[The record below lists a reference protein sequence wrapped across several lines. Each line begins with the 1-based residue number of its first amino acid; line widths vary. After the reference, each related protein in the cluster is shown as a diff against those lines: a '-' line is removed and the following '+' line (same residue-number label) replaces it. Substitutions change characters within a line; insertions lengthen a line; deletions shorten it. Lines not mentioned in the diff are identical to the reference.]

1 MERIHFMS
9 DKSHIYKITIITL
22 VLFIPLNA
30 FADDF
35 ESCNSLIDND
45 GDNVPENIP
54 YSHTDFSY
62 CNLIGI
68 SLNERNLINADFE
81 GANLSGAK
89 LTGSNLQN
97 ANFDNAI
104 LYGTDLKSTNLEN
117 ASKIISWPKP
127 FARNLDFP

>member
-68 SLNERNLINADFE
+68 TLNDRNN
-81 GANLSGAK
+81 
-89 LTGSNLQN
+89 
-97 ANFDNAI
+97 
-104 LYGTDLKSTNLEN
+104 
-117 ASKIISWPKP
+117 
-127 FARNLDFP
+127 